1 MRVRNVQTMLNEKT
15 KWTVNLHTC
24 GDFTESGKKKGKDEG
39 INRKGKSKH
48 KTGGRRGETEK

>member
-1 MRVRNVQTMLNEKT
+1 MLNEKT